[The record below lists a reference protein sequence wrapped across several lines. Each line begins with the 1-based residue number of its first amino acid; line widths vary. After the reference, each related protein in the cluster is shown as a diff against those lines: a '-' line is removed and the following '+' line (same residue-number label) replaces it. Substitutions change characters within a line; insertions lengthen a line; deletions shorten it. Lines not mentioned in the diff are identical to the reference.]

1 MKTFNELRGAL
12 IEASLA
18 IATDLA
24 DYPVTKQ
31 AKKFKLKAKE
41 EKGKGDGLMGPDK
54 VTLTG
59 SEKDII
65 KYADEYLG
73 WDGGKFKDL
82 AKEMGL

>member
-1 MKTFNELRGAL
+1 MQKFKELRSL
-12 IEASLA
+12 REASLA
-18 IATDLA
+18 IATDLD
-24 DYPVTKQ
+24 DYPVSKQ

-41 EKGKGDGLMGPDK
+41 EPGKGDGMYGPDK

-59 SEKDII
+59 SERDII

-82 AKEMGL
+82 QKELGL